1 MNFNFLNFLIRSTSI
16 FCLGAASA
24 VKAQVVEDNTVPTQ
38 VTTEDN
44 RNFTVNSGERVGNNL
59 FHSFGK
65 FSIPSNGSVR
75 FNNASRIQ
83 NIISRVTGSSASSI
97 DGLIQSNGS
106 ANLFLINPNGI
117 IFGQNAAL
125 NVGGSFLAT
134 TAESLVF
141 KDGSKFSAV
150 NPNSQPIL
158 TVSVPLGIQFGNNPG
173 SITNQSQS
181 QTNNTNTGLS
191 LLPGKTLALLGGNIA
206 FNQGAVTAPIG
217 NIELGSVGADS
228 FVSLTPI
235 TKGWDISYENVA
247 EFQDIK
253 LDNLAFV
260 SASGLGGGDISVQGQ
275 RIQIL
280 NGSAISSDT
289 FGSIDGGTIAIDA
302 SESVEIA
309 RSDPSNQNIDPS
321 FAGIGIFLPISSRIT
336 NNTSGEGKGGNI
348 QITAK
353 KLSLLNGGK
362 IQAQTI
368 ANPDQPSQQVG
379 TGGNITIET
388 TASVELKGLKPLLG
402 VADNVNEL
410 FPLAAN
416 DTIFAGLERFIAIGR
431 SSSIG
436 ATSASNGSSGNISIL
451 TGQLKVQDG
460 GVIANVP
467 FVNGN
472 AGDIDIRSKESVE
485 ISGSAEPDSSIV
497 SLILANTFG
506 QGDAGNVQLTTNQLV
521 LKDGGGI
528 STGTLSVGEGGN
540 IFLNAQE
547 LEISGTSSDGKI
559 RSGFGSETFGI
570 GKAGNVTVNT
580 ELLTI
585 KDQGQ
590 ITVRGVSSG
599 SAGNLEIKANSIEL
613 NERATITAA
622 TASEEGGN
630 IRLQVRDNLT
640 LQENSTISAGASN
653 NASGGNIDINAKFV
667 IVFPEQNNDI
677 LANAFQGNGGNIN
690 IKAQGIFG
698 IEERNSQP
706 ANFTNDINASS
717 KLGLSGTVA
726 IAFPQVTVDQQLLDV
741 SPEFVD
747 ANFLLQ
753 NSFCKVSRQS
763 SYIVTGRGGIPL
775 VPEKD
780 FLAENTWSDWRII
793 EPGGDRADEE
803 DKGVVRDGGVEEI
816 QMIQGWVVDR
826 QGKVVLT
833 SNPLVVTPH
842 APETNTPSCP

>member
-16 FCLGAASA
+16 LCLGAASA
-24 VKAQVVEDNTVPTQ
+24 VKSQVVEDNTVPTE

-181 QTNNTNTGLS
+181 QTNNINTGLS
-191 LLPGKTLALLGGNIA
+191 LSPQKTLALLGGNIA
-206 FNQGAVTAPIG
+206 FNQGSVTASIG

-235 TKGWDISYENVA
+235 TKGWNIGYENVA

-253 LDNLAFV
+253 LDNLASV
-260 SASGLGGGDISVQGQ
+260 SASGAGGGDINVQGR

-289 FGSIDGGTIAIDA
+289 FGSIDGGTIAINA
-302 SESVEIA
+302 SDLVEIA
-309 RSDPSNQNIDPS
+309 RSDPSNQIDPS
-321 FAGIGIFLPISSRIT
+321 FAGIGIFFPISSRIT

-368 ANPDQPSQQVG
+368 ANPGQSSQQVG

-388 TASVELKGLKPLLG
+388 AASVELKGLKPLLG

-416 DTIFAGLERFIAIGR
+416 DTTFAGLDRFIAIGR

-436 ATSASNGSSGNISIL
+436 ETSASNGSSGNISIF
-451 TGQLKVQDG
+451 TSQLKVQDG

-467 FVNGN
+467 FSNGD

-540 IFLNAQE
+540 IFLNAKE

-613 NERATITAA
+613 NDRATITAA
-622 TASEEGGN
+622 TASVEGGN
-630 IRLQVRDNLT
+630 IRLQVKDNLT

-667 IVFPEQNNDI
+667 IAFPEQNNDI

-726 IAFPQVTVDQQLLDV
+726 IAFPQVTVDQQLLD
-741 SPEFVD
+741 
-747 ANFLLQ
+747 
-753 NSFCKVSRQS
+753 
-763 SYIVTGRGGIPL
+763 
-775 VPEKD
+775 
-780 FLAENTWSDWRII
+780 
-793 EPGGDRADEE
+793 
-803 DKGVVRDGGVEEI
+803 
-816 QMIQGWVVDR
+816 
-826 QGKVVLT
+826 
-833 SNPLVVTPH
+833 
-842 APETNTPSCP
+842 